1 MGDSSDQMRSAAVR
15 RLQAKHAAVSSKL
28 IEAVRAADR
37 LVSRMSRV
45 DRRLY
50 EIEPDAVLSLRT
62 SLAAARAHIAERN
75 S

>member
-1 MGDSSDQMRSAAVR
+1 MGDWSDQMRSAAVR
-15 RLQAKHAAVSSKL
+15 RLEAKHAAISSKL

>member
-1 MGDSSDQMRSAAVR
+1 MGDWSDQMRSAAVR
-15 RLQAKHAAVSSKL
+15 RLEAKHAAVSSKL

-37 LVSRMSRV
+37 LVSRMSRI

>member
-1 MGDSSDQMRSAAVR
+1 MGDWSDQMRSAAVR
-15 RLQAKHAAVSSKL
+15 RLEAKHAAVSSKL

-62 SLAAARAHIAERN
+62 SLAAARVHIAERN

>member
-1 MGDSSDQMRSAAVR
+1 MRSAAVR

-37 LVSRMSRV
+37 LVSRMSRI

>member
-1 MGDSSDQMRSAAVR
+1 
-15 RLQAKHAAVSSKL
+15 
-28 IEAVRAADR
+28 
-37 LVSRMSRV
+37 MSRI

>member
-62 SLAAARAHIAERN
+62 SLAAARAHIAERT

>member
-1 MGDSSDQMRSAAVR
+1 MGDWSDQMRSAAVR
-15 RLQAKHAAVSSKL
+15 RLEAKHAAVSSKL